1 MKIEEILAVKHLSV
15 EFQTSDGK
23 KQVVKDVSLSLRQGE
38 VLALVGES
46 GCGKTVLCRSILKL
60 LPKSASVTGEAIQ
73 YKDQNLIGYNE
84 KEMQQIRGH
93 GIAMVFQDPQS
104 TLNPTMTVGSQIEE
118 AILLHEKALK
128 QNKKE
133 SAKERAIEL
142 MKLVGIKDA
151 EQRYDLY
158 PYHFSGGMRQRCV
171 LATALASNPKLLIAD
186 EPTTALDVTIQAE
199 ILKLLK
205 KLQKEL
211 NLSILFIT
219 HDLGVVAQ
227 IADRVAVMQD
237 GNIVELEEAKQL
249 FTAPKHSY
257 TKKLIH
263 DHPYYMHRNES
274 KLISES
280 ELHEKLVEISHLS
293 YFYPLDR
300 KRVFQA
306 VKDVSFEIRRDEI
319 FGLVGESGS
328 GKSTVGKCL
337 MGILN
342 PEAETFSYDGINL
355 LDKKAKK
362 KNARRLQKER
372 QMIFQDSTSSLNQK
386 MKVEKILGGL
396 YRGLQHHGHHC
407 RTEFRAGDLR
417 DAGDLRPDGEK
428 GQDALYDS
436 GGGVCHAVLHGHVQ
450 LRRLPGSGKRRVDA
464 AVHRLSGVWRHRGSA
479 AGGHL
484 HAGLPDHL
492 RRTYQLHFSVLFYT
506 FPENLLSGVGV
517 YHYVFLVP
525 RVQSGAEHD
534 PEHFHPHPERHL
546 SSIHCADPAGT
557 ESRFVEGEPVRLSHD
572 GGGNR
577 RGQHRFCAGR
587 RGTAAGRSG
596 AAAAQAAAV
605 PAGLRL
611 GLCGGGNAAA
621 QPRGERSAPQ
631 GARGGGMRVKMIC
644 LLAGRC

>member
-1 MKIEEILAVKHLSV
+1 M
-15 EFQTSDGK
+15 
-23 KQVVKDVSLSLRQGE
+23 
-38 VLALVGES
+38 
-46 GCGKTVLCRSILKL
+46 
-60 LPKSASVTGEAIQ
+60 
-73 YKDQNLIGYNE
+73 
-84 KEMQQIRGH
+84 
-93 GIAMVFQDPQS
+93 
-104 TLNPTMTVGSQIEE
+104 
-118 AILLHEKALK
+118 
-128 QNKKE
+128 
-133 SAKERAIEL
+133 
-142 MKLVGIKDA
+142 
-151 EQRYDLY
+151 
-158 PYHFSGGMRQRCV
+158 

-257 TKKLIH
+257 TKKLLH

-319 FGLVGESGS
+319 FGMVGESGC

-386 MKVEKILGGL
+386 MKVEKILAEPL
-396 YRGLQHHGHHC
+396 EIHKVFSDKKEQHDFLCEMMEEVELQEEQLHVC
-407 RTEFRAGDLR
+407 PPEL
-417 DAGDLRPDGEK
+417 
-428 GQDALYDS
+428 S
-436 GGGVCHAVLHGHVQ
+436 GGQRQRVAIARAFAMKPKLLIADEPIASLDVTTQAQMVKLFRHLQREHDCAILFIAHDLSMV
-450 LRRLPGSGKRRVDA
+450 RLLCDR
-464 AVHRLSGVWRHRGSA
+464 
-479 AGGHL
+479 
-484 HAGLPDHL
+484 
-492 RRTYQLHFSVLFYT
+492 
-506 FPENLLSGVGV
+506 VGV
-517 YHYVFLVP
+517 MKDGKLVEIGETEQVFEHPQHLYTKKLLEAIP
-525 RVQSGAEHD
+525 IPEISGEEQSDEETMA
-534 PEHFHPHPERHL
+534 
-546 SSIHCADPAGT
+546 
-557 ESRFVEGEPVRLSHD
+557 
-572 GGGNR
+572 
-577 RGQHRFCAGR
+577 
-587 RGTAAGRSG
+587 
-596 AAAAQAAAV
+596 
-605 PAGLRL
+605 
-611 GLCGGGNAAA
+611 
-621 QPRGERSAPQ
+621 
-631 GARGGGMRVKMIC
+631 
-644 LLAGRC
+644 

>member
-1 MKIEEILAVKHLSV
+1 MRIEEILTVKHLSV

-60 LPKSASVTGEAIQ
+60 LPKNASVTGEAIQ
-73 YKDQNLIGYNE
+73 YNGQNLIGYNE
-84 KEMQQIRGH
+84 KEMQQIRGQ

-133 SAKERAIEL
+133 SAKEQAIAL

-171 LATALASNPKLLIAD
+171 LAIALASNPKLLIAD

-199 ILKLLK
+199 ILELLK
-205 KLQKEL
+205 RLQKEL
-211 NLSILFIT
+211 HLSILFVT

-227 IADRVAVMQD
+227 IADRVAVMKD
-237 GNIVELEEAKQL
+237 GEIVELEEAKQL

-257 TKKLIH
+257 TKKLLH
-263 DHPYYMHRNES
+263 DHPYYMYRNEQEL
-274 KLISES
+274 KSEFR
-280 ELHEKLVEISHLS
+280 LHEKLVEISHLS
-293 YFYPLDR
+293 YSYPLDR

-337 MGILN
+337 MGILS
-342 PEAETFSYDGINL
+342 PEAEMFSYDGINL

-386 MKVEKILGGL
+386 MKVERILAEPLEIHKIFSDRKEQHEFLCEMMEEVEL
-396 YRGLQHHGHHC
+396 EEEQLQV
-407 RTEFRAGDLR
+407 
-417 DAGDLRPDGEK
+417 RPPE
-428 GQDALYDS
+428 LS
-436 GGGVCHAVLHGHVQ
+436 GGQRQRVAIARAFAMKPKLLIADEPIASLDVTTQAQMVKLFRHLQREHDCAILFIAHDLSMV
-450 LRRLPGSGKRRVDA
+450 RLLCDR
-464 AVHRLSGVWRHRGSA
+464 
-479 AGGHL
+479 
-484 HAGLPDHL
+484 
-492 RRTYQLHFSVLFYT
+492 
-506 FPENLLSGVGV
+506 VGV
-517 YHYVFLVP
+517 MKDGRLVEVGETDQVFEYPQHPYTKKLLESIP
-525 RVQSGAEHD
+525 IPEISGEEHRD
-534 PEHFHPHPERHL
+534 EETM
-546 SSIHCADPAGT
+546 A
-557 ESRFVEGEPVRLSHD
+557 
-572 GGGNR
+572 
-577 RGQHRFCAGR
+577 
-587 RGTAAGRSG
+587 
-596 AAAAQAAAV
+596 
-605 PAGLRL
+605 
-611 GLCGGGNAAA
+611 
-621 QPRGERSAPQ
+621 
-631 GARGGGMRVKMIC
+631 
-644 LLAGRC
+644 